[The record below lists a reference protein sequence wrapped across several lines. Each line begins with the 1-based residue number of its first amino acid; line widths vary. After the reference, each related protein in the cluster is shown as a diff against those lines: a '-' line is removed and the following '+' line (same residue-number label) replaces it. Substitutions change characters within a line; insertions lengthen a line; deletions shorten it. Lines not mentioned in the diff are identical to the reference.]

1 MFYKKLF
8 YLKLWVGN
16 KDLEWEKLRYFVLL
30 CDNDEDRD
38 EKQLLLIFY
47 VTSNNAVNFI
57 FFFTI

>member
-1 MFYKKLF
+1 M
-8 YLKLWVGN
+8 GN